1 VCRARAITSVRE
13 ARPIACRAMFRTIL
27 VGTDGTITASRAVAE
42 AADLAAAVPGS
53 VLHIVSVQKP
63 MAAAAIASAEMAT
76 AAPAG
81 AELEWEESARTAL
94 ERLLADAAERAG
106 RESLTVETH
115 ARFGAPAEVL
125 CDMAAHLQ
133 ADLLVVGN
141 RGMQGGRR
149 LLGSVPNTVSHHA
162 PCSVL
167 VVDTQAE

>member
-1 VCRARAITSVRE
+1 
-13 ARPIACRAMFRTIL
+13 MFNTIL
-27 VGTDGTITASRAVAE
+27 VGTDGSDTASKAVAE
-42 AADLAAAVPGS
+42 AADLAAASPGS

-63 MAAAAIASAEMAT
+63 MAASAIASAEMAT

-81 AELEWEESARTAL
+81 VEVEWETDARTRL
-94 ERLLADAAERAG
+94 EELLSNAAQRAG

-133 ADLLVVGN
+133 ADLIVVGN

-149 LLGSVPNTVSHHA
+149 FLGSVPNTVSHHA

-167 VVDTQAE
+167 IVDTIHD